1 MAMSDSNKILF
12 NGIELEEKK
21 INELLYWL
29 IIQEKNN
36 IKTKEKNFQKM
47 VEAIQK
53 RIEEVVQCY

>member
-12 NGIELEEKK
+12 NGIELEKTK
-21 INELLYWL
+21 IDKLLYWL

-36 IKTKEKNFQKM
+36 IKTKEKSFQKM

-53 RIEEVVQCY
+53 KIEEVVQCY

>member
-1 MAMSDSNKILF
+1 MSDSNKILF